1 MSHYPQVCGQ
11 FSPVVNLK
19 LVLLSGH
26 AFEWPDLKI
35 KSATAE
41 LEEDSATQED
51 VEEAKATFAKQVK
64 ADTTKYRPGVPTF
77 FGL

>member
-1 MSHYPQVCGQ
+1 M
-11 FSPVVNLK
+11 
-19 LVLLSGH
+19 
-26 AFEWPDLKI
+26 KI